1 MPIPVYSPMEHS
13 EVFRIVEQSKSTMV
27 GSLIGMCRI
36 PALDP
41 SSDGDGELEKVK
53 YLEGLLR
60 ELGLQFERMDAPDDR
75 VSSGIRPN
83 LLVRVPGKERRT
95 LWVVSHS
102 DVVPPGDLSGWS
114 HDPFDPVVEGDKVI
128 GRGVE
133 DNGQSVIS
141 SIYALWAVKE
151 IVKEPELSCGLA
163 IVAEEETGSMKGI
176 IHLIQ
181 EGAFQE
187 DDLMVVPD
195 RFSADGSELEVAE
208 KNILWLRFEVEGK
221 QTHGSTPERGIN
233 AHRAGANLI
242 SRIDDHLHKV
252 FDKEDPRFKPPV
264 STFEPTKKEANVPN
278 VNTVPGKDVFYYDC
292 RILPTYT
299 SDTVFEEVQSLARQ
313 VEEEFSVKVNLEKAQ
328 DESSPETS
336 EDSEVV
342 KRMQN
347 AVRNVLDVEPRIV
360 GVGGGTCA
368 AHFRKAGYQAVVC
381 GTGDETAHDVNEY
394 IRIENLVKDAKV
406 YAALFLG

>member
-1 MPIPVYSPMEHS
+1 MEHS
-13 EVFRIVEQSKSTMV
+13 EVFRIVEQSKSKMV
-27 GSLIGMCRI
+27 DSLISMCRI

-41 SSDGDGELEKVK
+41 SSEGDGELEKVRW
-53 YLEGLLR
+53 LEGLLG
-60 ELGLQFERMDAPDDR
+60 ELGLPFERVDAPDER

-83 LLVRVPGKERRT
+83 LLVRVPGKEKKT

-102 DVVPPGDLSGWS
+102 DVVPPGDLSGWG
-114 HDPFDPVVEGDKVI
+114 HDPFDPVVKGDKVI

-133 DNGQSVIS
+133 DNGQSVIA

-151 IVKEPELSCGLA
+151 VVRETELSCGLA
-163 IVAEEETGSMKGI
+163 IVAEEETGSTKGI

-187 DDLMVVPD
+187 GDLIVVPD

-208 KNILWLRFEVEGK
+208 KNILWIRLEVEGR

-233 AHRAGANLI
+233 AHRAGAKLV
-242 SRIDDHLHKV
+242 SWIDEHLHKV
-252 FDKEDPRFKPPV
+252 FNKEDSRFKPPM

-278 VNTVPGKDVFYYDC
+278 INTVPGKDVFYYDC
-292 RILPTYT
+292 RTLPTYT
-299 SDTVFEEVQSLARQ
+299 SDSVLEEVESIARQ
-313 VEEEFSVKVNLEKAQ
+313 AEQEFSVTVSLERVQ

-336 EDSEVV
+336 ENSEIVR
-342 KRMQN
+342 RMQD
-347 AVRNVLDVEPRIV
+347 VIRNVLSVEPKMV

-368 AHFRKAGYQAVVC
+368 AHFRKAGFQAVVC

-394 IRIENLVKDAKV
+394 VKIENLVKDAKI

>member
-1 MPIPVYSPMEHS
+1 MEHS
-13 EVFRIVEQSKSTMV
+13 EVFGIVEQSKSKMV
-27 GSLIGMCRI
+27 DCLIHMCRI

-53 YLEGLLR
+53 WLEALLG
-60 ELGLQFERMDAPDDR
+60 ELGLPFERVDAPDER

-83 LLVRVPGKERRT
+83 LLVRVPGKEKKT

-114 HDPFDPVVEGDKVI
+114 HDPFDPVIEGDKVI

-163 IVAEEETGSMKGI
+163 IVAEEETGSTKGI

-181 EGAFQE
+181 EGAFRE
-187 DDLMVVPD
+187 DDLIVVPD

-208 KNILWLRFEVEGK
+208 KNILWIRLEVEGR

-242 SRIDDHLHKV
+242 SRIDNHLHKM
-252 FDKEDPRFKPPV
+252 FDKKDPRFKPPI

-278 VNTVPGKDVFYYDC
+278 INTVPGKDVFYYDC
-292 RILPTYT
+292 RILPVYT
-299 SDTVFEEVQSLARQ
+299 SEAVFKEIKALAEQ
-313 VEEEFSVKVNLEKAQ
+313 AEKEFSVQVNLEKVQ

-342 KRMQN
+342 RRMQN
-347 AVRNVLDVEPRIV
+347 AIRSVLNVEPKMV

-381 GTGDETAHDVNEY
+381 GTGDETAHDINEY
-394 IRIENLVKDAKV
+394 VIIENLVKDAKI